1 MNTDLMNNVVNGYF
15 ALAILYNVLNL
26 TLNDLKGRML
36 APTEP
41 VSAIMMMTLFYLVY
55 AGGAVLDPVAR
66 TALLILFMLLVLRFG
81 IYRHLAGY
89 DEEQYFS
96 RCSWATAIA
105 INVFGV
111 CALAL
116 SLWIK

>member
-1 MNTDLMNNVVNGYF
+1 MNTDLMNYAVNGYF
-15 ALAILYNVLNL
+15 ALAILYNVLSL
-26 TLNDLKGRML
+26 ILNDLKGRIL
-36 APTEP
+36 TPTEP

-55 AGGAVLDPVAR
+55 AGGAVLDPLAR
-66 TALLILFMLLVLRFG
+66 TALLILFLLLVLRFG

-89 DEEQYFS
+89 DDEQYYS
-96 RCSWATAIA
+96 RCAWATAIG

-111 CALAL
+111 CVLTL